1 MFLAK
6 SLFITAAAV
15 TAMPVLAQQ
24 APDLNAYR
32 APAGNR
38 VAQVNPGGESIL
50 PNGRIV
56 APLGER
62 HYAGRSNLFDI
73 NISHNGKAIVGHYEG
88 GMTIWQRNASGA
100 IPISISLEKFGLS
113 GAFTHGGAQY
123 IASNGDAGN
132 GISVYDATSWDL
144 PGIKATPERP
154 FMDIDQAPLF
164 TIKVDKEAYIQDIVL
179 APDGHTVYALDIARQ
194 RVVVFDLTKRAVIA
208 DVPAGRQ
215 PFALALNKDGSRLF
229 VANIGIF
236 NYSLVPDPKPG
247 TPFSKRGL
255 RVPPFGFPS
264 KEATSGVE
272 TEGRF
277 VNGLGSARVPD
288 AQSVWAYDVRNAA
301 KPTITGKAKTGIL
314 IHAPADAG
322 KSVGGSAPSALLV
335 SGNTLWVANANNDTI
350 QAFDVRTLKVT
361 KTIKLTPTKALA
373 RLRGVIPTGM
383 AINRKA
389 TRLYVAEAGINAVGV
404 IDIEKGTVI
413 GHIPTG
419 WYPTQVALGPFDE
432 NLFVA
437 TQKGIGQGPA
447 GHLNPRQKTDE
458 RFNMAAMP
466 GMLNVIPMPKDK
478 DLPALTQK
486 VLRYNGLLPVKAD
499 RPAVPA
505 DIEYVVFITKENH
518 TFDGIFGELK
528 GANGEPEYAQ
538 LGENGWLAAK
548 GRSERM
554 PIMPNHVKLAKQFA
568 ISDNFYMEP
577 AGSGDGHRWLVGV
590 YPSIWTTRVYYAGW
604 EFALSNT
611 AKGRL
616 PSFGSNGSQIPED
629 YLENGSLWEH
639 LARGGITFRN
649 YGEGYE
655 LPHNDEDT
663 VDSKS
668 GANML
673 VNFPMPKV
681 LFDNTCFDFPAFN
694 NNIPDIVRADWFIDD
709 IAKYRQQHSGK
720 MPRFI
725 NIAICNDHGAD
736 PQPKRGFPYTES
748 FMADNDL
755 ALGRIIE
762 FLSKQPEWK
771 KMVVFV
777 TQDDSG
783 GDADHV
789 DRHRSFVLAL
799 GPWVKPGYVSHEH
812 TSIMSIIKTIYR
824 IFKLGPNNLFDMTA
838 TDLSDMLSSKP
849 TFAPYKHTNVDPRIF
864 KPADTMD
871 PDDPTFEKRRGE
883 RPSMRM
889 DDPKWIER
897 VRTGGDVDKR

>member
-15 TAMPVLAQQ
+15 TAIPVLAQQ

-38 VAQVNPGGESIL
+38 VAQVNPSGESIL

-277 VNGLGSARVPD
+277 VKGLGSARVPD

-389 TRLYVAEAGINAVGV
+389 TRL
-404 IDIEKGTVI
+404 
-413 GHIPTG
+413 
-419 WYPTQVALGPFDE
+419 
-432 NLFVA
+432 
-437 TQKGIGQGPA
+437 
-447 GHLNPRQKTDE
+447 
-458 RFNMAAMP
+458 
-466 GMLNVIPMPKDK
+466 
-478 DLPALTQK
+478 
-486 VLRYNGLLPVKAD
+486 
-499 RPAVPA
+499 
-505 DIEYVVFITKENH
+505 
-518 TFDGIFGELK
+518 
-528 GANGEPEYAQ
+528 
-538 LGENGWLAAK
+538 
-548 GRSERM
+548 
-554 PIMPNHVKLAKQFA
+554 
-568 ISDNFYMEP
+568 
-577 AGSGDGHRWLVGV
+577 
-590 YPSIWTTRVYYAGW
+590 
-604 EFALSNT
+604 
-611 AKGRL
+611 
-616 PSFGSNGSQIPED
+616 
-629 YLENGSLWEH
+629 
-639 LARGGITFRN
+639 
-649 YGEGYE
+649 
-655 LPHNDEDT
+655 
-663 VDSKS
+663 
-668 GANML
+668 
-673 VNFPMPKV
+673 
-681 LFDNTCFDFPAFN
+681 
-694 NNIPDIVRADWFIDD
+694 
-709 IAKYRQQHSGK
+709 
-720 MPRFI
+720 
-725 NIAICNDHGAD
+725 
-736 PQPKRGFPYTES
+736 
-748 FMADNDL
+748 
-755 ALGRIIE
+755 
-762 FLSKQPEWK
+762 
-771 KMVVFV
+771 
-777 TQDDSG
+777 
-783 GDADHV
+783 
-789 DRHRSFVLAL
+789 
-799 GPWVKPGYVSHEH
+799 
-812 TSIMSIIKTIYR
+812 
-824 IFKLGPNNLFDMTA
+824 
-838 TDLSDMLSSKP
+838 
-849 TFAPYKHTNVDPRIF
+849 
-864 KPADTMD
+864 
-871 PDDPTFEKRRGE
+871 
-883 RPSMRM
+883 
-889 DDPKWIER
+889 
-897 VRTGGDVDKR
+897 